1 MKNNSNQNIYQQMQR
16 FAAVTK
22 TLIIQ
27 GNIGRAK
34 KCLKTAEEIFNK
46 GTAEIKNAVSNVYV
60 FSVTSFM
67 EIHHC
72 NIRNLIPESLQQEYQ
87 KQVNSCYP

>member
-1 MKNNSNQNIYQQMQR
+1 MSDRNIYQQMQR
-16 FAAVTK
+16 FAEVTK

-34 KCLKTAEEIFNK
+34 KCLKIAEGIFNN

-72 NIRNLIPESLQQEYQ
+72 NIRNLFPESLQSEYR
-87 KQVNSCYP
+87 KQVNTSGT

>member
-1 MKNNSNQNIYQQMQR
+1 MKYKSNPALYQQMQR
-16 FAAVTK
+16 FADLTI
-22 TLIIQ
+22 TLILQ
-27 GNIGRAK
+27 GRIERANR
-34 KCLKTAEEIFNK
+34 CLKKAEEILIK
-46 GTAEIKNAVSNVYV
+46 GTAEIKNAVANVYV

-72 NIRNLIPESLQQEYQ
+72 NIRNLFPELLQAEYK